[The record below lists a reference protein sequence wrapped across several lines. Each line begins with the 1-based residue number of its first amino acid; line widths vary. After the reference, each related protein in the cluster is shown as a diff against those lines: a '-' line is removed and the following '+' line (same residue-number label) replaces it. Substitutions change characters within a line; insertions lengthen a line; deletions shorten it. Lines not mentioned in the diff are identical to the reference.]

1 MNPHWS
7 GGTVKIRTAALAGAL
22 ALVAVPAGALAAKP
36 ATHPTHPTHPTTPA
50 ATNAAKPTVTFV
62 LHGTLT
68 GYTAVNGTTNGSVSL
83 TISGSNHVAKS
94 LQKQTLTFVI
104 APAAKVQ
111 LHNGAPIAVGDR
123 AVVKVRATKASAASL
138 QSASSI
144 AQLLDQGKVA

>member
-1 MNPHWS
+1 
-7 GGTVKIRTAALAGAL
+7 VKIRTAALAGAL
-22 ALVAVPAGALAAKP
+22 AAVAVPAGALAAKP
-36 ATHPTHPTHPTTPA
+36 ATHPTHPTTPA

-94 LQKQTLTFVI
+94 LQKQTLTFAI